1 MSSDSTIS
9 RRSLAKAALLGT
21 AALVA
26 PKVLA
31 QAAQSPTASDAQ
43 IAAAEKNLS
52 KPMKDEAKKLLK
64 GAVENNLSNSESRK
78 KFKLVD
84 CSEPATAYHAIGFEK
99 GGVK

>member
-1 MSSDSTIS
+1 
-9 RRSLAKAALLGT
+9 
-21 AALVA
+21 
-26 PKVLA
+26 
-31 QAAQSPTASDAQ
+31 
-43 IAAAEKNLS
+43 
-52 KPMKDEAKKLLK
+52 MKDEAKKLLK